1 MLPPSKAF
9 TFRRTGSHVL
19 DYADSIQPA
28 VGEAL
33 VLSRAADVY
42 AA

>member
-1 MLPPSKAF
+1 MLPSSKAF
-9 TFRRTGSHVL
+9 TFRRTGSMIL

-33 VLSRAADVY
+33 VLRAADVY